1 MKKLLSIL
9 LTLILSLM
17 LAIACVG
24 CVPDSNTPN
33 CQHTTQIGTCQNCNV
48 FQNQSDYNKIKDM
61 LSEASDL
68 VEIALRTISSVSNNG
83 NDYAQQLVNAIES
96 THPQID
102 DARNFLNKAIAICD
116 NYSELS
122 TISHGIYRAKT
133 ALPTSLSNGTSIQ
146 NYLNGLRTF
155 VTEIAS
161 AKIQLLYIK

>member
-48 FQNQSDYNKIKDM
+48 FQNQSDYNKIKNK
-61 LSEASDL
+61 LSEASNL
-68 VEIALRTISSVSNNG
+68 VEIALRSISSVSNNS
-83 NDYAQQLVNAIES
+83 NDYAQQLINVIES
-96 THPQID
+96 NQPQID
-102 DARNFLNKAIAICD
+102 DARNCLNKAIAICD

-122 TISHGIYRAKT
+122 TISNSIYRAKT

-146 NYLNGLRTF
+146 NYLSGLRIF

-161 AKIQLLYIK
+161 ARTQLVYIK